1 MLSINQTNPK
11 LGISNKRD
19 YYKKFSRFVCFAV
32 EDVTEKKR
40 ELGGDGVAG
49 VVENTPG
56 KWNPT
61 QIFYVCVS
69 VSIVNCC
76 LLGWILDGFVD
87 FITWVFCLD
96 RFSDMGWILLVL
108 YVLGIYLLSFFC
120 VFMILWRPCNR
131 FHVVSLFSEL
141 VYSLCYSLDA
151 LVLFYQLLMGYLI
164 MYRYGCPNTFH
175 VLIHLKLLK
184 FLVLFRTLVKD
195 LDFNLIDNHYK

>member
-1 MLSINQTNPK
+1 MGTTSALIFNLQLNNSNHCFKCLNSSTNHRTPSMLSINQTNPK

-19 YYKKFSRFVCFAV
+19 YYKKFSRVVCFAV

-108 YVLGIYLLSFFC
+108 YVLGIYLLSFFR

-151 LVLFYQLLMGYLI
+151 LVLF
-164 MYRYGCPNTFH
+164 
-175 VLIHLKLLK
+175 
-184 FLVLFRTLVKD
+184 
-195 LDFNLIDNHYK
+195 